1 MRGRIDIEPDDVA
14 QFVDETRIVGQ
25 LELAH
30 PVRLETMLAPD
41 ALNRADAEVRRLR
54 HQDACPVGRLARRFA
69 KRQRDDALGGLG
81 AERLDARGT
90 RFVAEQ
96 PVEPRLD
103 KAFLPT
109 PHAGLRLASSPHD
122 LVRADA
128 IGRKQHDLG
137 PPYVLLRRVAV
148 TNQGFEPTNIGRR
161 PRKGFPARIAHTRTP
176 QPQEGIPS
184 GIQTSGSIH

>member
-81 AERLDARGT
+81 AERLDR
-90 RFVAEQ
+90 Q
-96 PVEPRLD
+96 
-103 KAFLPT
+103 
-109 PHAGLRLASSPHD
+109 
-122 LVRADA
+122 
-128 IGRKQHDLG
+128 
-137 PPYVLLRRVAV
+137 
-148 TNQGFEPTNIGRR
+148 
-161 PRKGFPARIAHTRTP
+161 
-176 QPQEGIPS
+176 
-184 GIQTSGSIH
+184 GSIPPAATAFSWRGKRDAAQLTRLYERG